1 MFLFEVHEHLEPG
14 FKLVLKN
21 GDAMVPMGY
30 DDEHKGPIWLPLGN
44 SIESALRHPEDQEL
58 EFKLLHAGLDDTTSG
73 LKLVAQTKTEAR
85 NDQRALVLVDGC
97 TDPEVGVTNI
107 AEAFDRT
114 MPELITHSSGS
125 GMTRRLYLF
134 GPGDALFISWSAR
147 SLGTNRPKR
156 FIIAWDGYSL
166 TESLVSRPRRRQ
178 FRSAKKQ
185 EQVRTHHSPV
195 RRQELHP

>member
-14 FKLVLKN
+14 FKLVLKQ
-21 GDAMVPMGY
+21 GEAMVPMGY

-44 SIESALRHPEDQEL
+44 SIEAALRHPDDQAL

-73 LKLVAQTKTEAR
+73 LKLVAQTRTEAYQ
-85 NDQRALVLVDGC
+85 DERALVLVDGC

-114 MPELITHSSGS
+114 TPELITHSSGS
-125 GMTRRLYLF
+125 LMTRRLYLF
-134 GPGDALFISWSAR
+134 KPGDALFISWSAR

-156 FIIAWDGYSL
+156 FIIAWDGEAL
-166 TESLVSRPRRRQ
+166 TESLVSRPRRRYFHQ
-178 FRSAKKQ
+178 KRAAREKTRHS
-185 EQVRTHHSPV
+185 EQ
-195 RRQELHP
+195 RQELHP